1 MFESSSSFFEYLIK
15 FEKQSLYFKYKIFLI
30 FEENNY
36 FLHIILKKFNV
47 YFIILKSVFILI
59 YCNFNGKVVFLMH
72 WFLYRNNIL
81 NAWSINFWFL
91 WFYKYLIYKSYR
103 QSLNIPITR
112 MDYFF
117 IFKDLNILF
126 DWAFLNNGI
135 NDLTINIL
143 S

>member
-72 WFLYRNNIL
+72 
-81 NAWSINFWFL
+81 
-91 WFYKYLIYKSYR
+91 
-103 QSLNIPITR
+103 
-112 MDYFF
+112 
-117 IFKDLNILF
+117 
-126 DWAFLNNGI
+126 
-135 NDLTINIL
+135 
-143 S
+143 